1 MLVTSIEVPEGGTVG
16 NRTITT
22 RLLALLTLAL
32 LPLDVLAAGLGRLA
46 VLSGLGQP
54 LRAEIEVVS
63 LQRGE
68 AESLSARI
76 ATPDAFRE
84 AGVEYGAA
92 VPRVRTVL
100 ERRPNDRYVIVLS
113 TPQPVEEPF
122 LDLLVELNWA
132 SGRLVRQYT
141 FLLDPVDYRGP
152 QPIAA
157 APSRPATT
165 EVRPVE
171 APRPPEVSAAAPAA
185 PAVAPPAASAEPA
198 PSAPAAPPAD
208 TPAAQGSPTQ
218 APPAQAPA
226 AQAPAAQA
234 PADAPKLA
242 SEPVATYEVQKGDTL
257 SKVALQYKPEG
268 VTLQQMLV
276 ALYRANEDAFIQKNM
291 NLVRA
296 GRVLT
301 IPDREAVE
309 AVAPADAGKLFVAQW
324 QDFNEYR
331 AKLGGAIAAAPAQTE
346 APQQRAAGRI
356 TEQPEATAAAPKA
369 APRDELRV
377 SKADDAA
384 KSAKAAAAARAD
396 DLAARERALQEAG
409 SRVGDLERNV
419 KDLQGLVELK
429 NKQLADLQ
437 KQAEAVKAA
446 AAKATDAEAAKAAAA
461 KATAAAKVA
470 EAEAAKAA
478 AAKAAEAEAA
488 KAAAA
493 KATAAEAAKAAAAAA
508 AKAPEPAKAVEVAK
522 APEAPKAAEPA
533 PTAPAK
539 APEAP
544 KAEAP
549 KAPAPPKAAAA
560 PRKPAPPPPPEP
572 SLVEAILDEP
582 LYLAGGGG
590 GILALLIGGYLWR
603 KKRSAKLENS
613 LLGVTTTDSSSVFG
627 TTGGRSIDTG
637 GSSLQTDFSQSGIG
651 AIDTDEVDPVAEADV
666 YMAYGRDAQAEEIL
680 KEALLKD
687 PNRQTVRVKLL
698 EIYAARKDLKAF
710 ETTAGE
716 IYAASGGQGPEW
728 QKAIE
733 LGLSIDPSNPM
744 YGGGGGRREAGGRAP
759 ERDTVVLPAAGG
771 AAAAM
776 ASDLAFDLAGSKAP
790 PSIDFDLGGGGRG
803 AAAAVPDLALD
814 VASQAPADLGFDLNL
829 GGDSQKPAV
838 EEASDFSPSGTF
850 IMDAATKK
858 AVSDMV
864 EAQGAPGSLEIDFEL
879 PGTKGGATPGE
890 QTARMQ
896 AAQPANVTEIDFKLG
911 EPTKPAAAAM
921 DLGGI
926 SFDLGKGGGEG
937 APVDARWQEVATK
950 LDLAKA
956 YEEMG
961 DKDGARELLNEVLKE
976 GDAAQQ
982 QQAKQML
989 AAIR

>member
-16 NRTITT
+16 NRTTTT

-198 PSAPAAPPAD
+198 PSAPVAPPPAE
-208 TPAAQGSPTQ
+208 TPAAQTPATP
-218 APPAQAPA
+218 APAPA
-226 AQAPAAQA
+226 APASAAQA

-356 TEQPEATAAAPKA
+356 TEPPEATAAAPKA

-396 DLAARERALQEAG
+396 DLAARERALQEAS

-437 KQAEAVKAA
+437 KQAEAVKGA

-461 KATAAAKVA
+461 KV
-470 EAEAAKAA
+470 
-478 AAKAAEAEAA
+478 AEAEAA

-560 PRKPAPPPPPEP
+560 PKKPAPPPPPEP

-627 TTGGRSIDTG
+627 STGGRSIDTG

-744 YGGGGGRREAGGRAP
+744 YGGGGGRREAGGRPP

>member
-1 MLVTSIEVPEGGTVG
+1 MLVTSIEVPEGGTVR
-16 NRTITT
+16 NRTTTT

-32 LPLDVLAAGLGRLA
+32 LPLEVPAAGLGRLA
-46 VLSGLGQP
+46 VSSGLGQP

-63 LQRGE
+63 LQRAE

-76 ATPDAFRE
+76 ATPEAFRD
-84 AGVEYGAA
+84 AGVEYGAV
-92 VPRVRTVL
+92 VPRVRTAL

-157 APSRPATT
+157 APAKPAVT
-165 EVRPVE
+165 EVRPID
-171 APRPPEVSAAAPAA
+171 APRPPEVSAAAPVA
-185 PAVAPPAASAEPA
+185 APPAAAAEPA
-198 PSAPAAPPAD
+198 PSSPTAPTPAETPAAQPPPEPAAVAPAPATPAPAPATPAPAAP
-208 TPAAQGSPTQ
+208 
-218 APPAQAPA
+218 APA
-226 AQAPAAQA
+226 AAA
-234 PADAPKLA
+234 A
-242 SEPVATYEVQKGDTL
+242 SASGPVATYEVQKGDTL
-257 SKVALQYKPEG
+257 SKVAQQYRPEG

-276 ALYRANEDAFIQKNM
+276 ALYRANEEAFIRKNM

-301 IPDREAVE
+301 IPDREAVDVI
-309 AVAPADAGKLFVAQW
+309 AAADAGRIVVAQW
-324 QDFNEYR
+324 QDFNDYR
-331 AKLGGAIAAAPAQTE
+331 AQLGGAIAAAPARTE
-346 APQQRAAGRI
+346 PPQQRAAGQI

-369 APRDELRV
+369 APRDELRI
-377 SKADDAA
+377 SKADEA
-384 KSAKAAAAARAD
+384 KGAKAAAAARAD
-396 DLAARERALQEAG
+396 DLAARERALQEAN

-419 KDLQGLVELK
+419 KELQGLVELK

-437 KQAEAVKAA
+437 KQAEAAKAA
-446 AAKATDAEAAKAAAA
+446 AAKATDAEAAKAAA
-461 KATAAAKVA
+461 KAAAATKVA

-488 KAAAA
+488 K
-493 KATAAEAAKAAAAAA
+493 TAAAKAAAAAA

-522 APEAPKAAEPA
+522 APEAPKAVEPA
-533 PTAPAK
+533 PAAPPK
-539 APEAP
+539 PEAP

-549 KAPAPPKAAAA
+549 KPPAPPKAAAA
-560 PRKPAPPPPPEP
+560 PKKPAPPPPPEP

-627 TTGGRSIDTG
+627 TTGGRSVDTG

-716 IYAASGGQGPEW
+716 IYAATGGQGPEW
-728 QKAIE
+728 QKAVE
-733 LGLSIDPSNPM
+733 LGLSIDASNPM
-744 YGGGGGRREAGGRAP
+744 YGGGGGRRETGGRAP

-776 ASDLAFDLAGSKAP
+776 ASDLAFDLAGGKAL
-790 PSIDFDLGGGGRG
+790 PSIDFDLGGGGR
-803 AAAAVPDLALD
+803 AAAPAVPDLALD

-864 EAQGAPGSLEIDFEL
+864 EAQGASTGSLDIDFEL
-879 PGTKGGATPGE
+879 PGTKGGASPGE
-890 QTARMQ
+890 QTARMP
-896 AAQPANVTEIDFKLG
+896 AAANVTEIDFKLG

>member
-68 AESLSARI
+68 AESLSAKI

-84 AGVEYGAA
+84 AGVEYGTA

-185 PAVAPPAASAEPA
+185 PAVAPPAPGAAPPAVSAAPTPA
-198 PSAPAAPPAD
+198 APAAPPPAE
-208 TPAAQGSPTQ
+208 TPAAQTPA
-218 APPAQAPA
+218 APAPAAPAPA
-226 AQAPAAQA
+226 AQV

-331 AKLGGAIAAAPAQTE
+331 AKLSGAIAAAPAQTE

-396 DLAARERALQEAG
+396 DLAARERALQEAS

-437 KQAEAVKAA
+437 KQAEA
-446 AAKATDAEAAKAAAA
+446 
-461 KATAAAKVA
+461 
-470 EAEAAKAA
+470 AKAA
-478 AAKAAEAEAA
+478 AAKAAAAPAA
-488 KAAAA
+488 KAPEA
-493 KATAAEAAKAAAAAA
+493 KAPAKAPEPAKAVEVAKAPEAPKAPEPPKAEPAPKPEAPKPEPPA

-533 PTAPAK
+533 PAAP
-539 APEAP
+539 PGAP

-560 PRKPAPPPPPEP
+560 PKKPAPPPPPEP

-744 YGGGGGRREAGGRAP
+744 YGGGGRREAGGRAP

-803 AAAAVPDLALD
+803 AAPAVPDLALD

-879 PGTKGGATPGE
+879 PGMKGGATPGE

>member
-16 NRTITT
+16 IRTITT
-22 RLLALLTLAL
+22 RLLALLTLVV

-76 ATPDAFRE
+76 ATADAFRD
-84 AGVEYGAA
+84 AGVEYGAV

-141 FLLDPVDYRGP
+141 FLLDPADYRGP

-157 APSRPATT
+157 APSRPAMT
-165 EVRPVE
+165 ETRPVE
-171 APRPPEVSAAAPAA
+171 APRAPEASAAAPAA
-185 PAVAPPAASAEPA
+185 PVAAPPAESAAPAPAPSESAAPPAAETPA
-198 PSAPAAPPAD
+198 AQTPAAPAAP
-208 TPAAQGSPTQ
+208 
-218 APPAQAPA
+218 APA
-226 AQAPAAQA
+226 ARA
-234 PADAPKLA
+234 PADAPTLA
-242 SEPVATYEVQKGDTL
+242 SEPTASYQVQRGDTL
-257 SKVALQYKPEG
+257 GKIAQQHRPEG

-301 IPDREAVE
+301 IPEREAIE
-309 AVAPADAGKLFVAQW
+309 AVAPADAGKLVIAQW
-324 QDFNEYR
+324 QDFNNYR
-331 AKLGGAIAAAPAQTE
+331 ATLGGAIAAAPAQTE
-346 APQQRAAGRI
+346 APQQRATGRI
-356 TEQPEATAAAPKA
+356 TEPPEAGTAAPKP

-396 DLAARERALQEAG
+396 DLAARERAVQEAK
-409 SRVGDLERNV
+409 SRVGELERDV
-419 KDLQGLVELK
+419 KDLQGRVELK

-437 KQAEAVKAA
+437 KQAEAAKTG
-446 AAKATDAEAAKAAAA
+446 AAKAEAAKAAAA
-461 KATAAAKVA
+461 AKAA
-470 EAEAAKAA
+470 EAEAAKAAA

-493 KATAAEAAKAAAAAA
+493 KAAEVEAAKAAAAKAA
-508 AKAPEPAKAVEVAK
+508 EAAKAVEVAK

-533 PTAPAK
+533 PATPATP
-539 APEAP
+539 PEAP

-549 KAPAPPKAAAA
+549 KAPAPPKAAVAA
-560 PRKPAPPPPPEP
+560 KKPAPPPPPEP

-590 GILALLIGGYLWR
+590 AILALLIGGYLWR

-627 TTGGRSIDTG
+627 TTGGRSVDTG

-716 IYAASGGQGPEW
+716 IYAATGGQGPEW

-733 LGLSIDPSNPM
+733 LGLSIDPSNSM
-744 YGGGGGRREAGGRAP
+744 YGGRREGGGRPP

-776 ASDLAFDLAGSKAP
+776 ASDLAFDLADGKGP
-790 PSIDFDLGGGGRG
+790 PSIDFDLGGGGR
-803 AAAAVPDLALD
+803 AAAPAVPDLALD

-829 GGDSQKPAV
+829 GGDSEKPAV

-879 PGTKGGATPGE
+879 PGARAGTAPGE

-896 AAQPANVTEIDFKLG
+896 VAQPANVTEVDFKLG
-911 EPTKPAAAAM
+911 EPTKPAASAM

>member
-16 NRTITT
+16 NRTTTT

-198 PSAPAAPPAD
+198 PSAPVAPPPAE
-208 TPAAQGSPTQ
+208 TPAAQTPATP
-218 APPAQAPA
+218 APAPA
-226 AQAPAAQA
+226 APASAAQA

-356 TEQPEATAAAPKA
+356 TEPPEATAAAPKA

-396 DLAARERALQEAG
+396 DLAARERALQEAS

-437 KQAEAVKAA
+437 KQAEAVKGA

-461 KATAAAKVA
+461 KV
-470 EAEAAKAA
+470 
-478 AAKAAEAEAA
+478 AEAEAA

-493 KATAAEAAKAAAAAA
+493 KATAAEAAKAAAAA

-539 APEAP
+539 APEAS

-560 PRKPAPPPPPEP
+560 PKKPAPPPPPEP

-627 TTGGRSIDTG
+627 STGGRSIDTG

-744 YGGGGGRREAGGRAP
+744 YGGGGGRREAGGRPP

>member
-22 RLLALLTLAL
+22 RLLALLALGL

-84 AGVEYGAA
+84 AGVEYGAV

-100 ERRPNDRYVIVLS
+100 ERRAPDRYVIVLS

-122 LDLLVELNWA
+122 LDVLVELNWA

-141 FLLDPVDYRGP
+141 FLLDPADYQASR
-152 QPIAA
+152 PIAA

-165 EVRPVE
+165 EVRPAE
-171 APRPPEVSAAAPAA
+171 APRAPEVSAAAPV
-185 PAVAPPAASAEPA
+185 VAPPAASAAEPAPAVPSGPAAAEPAPAAPSSAA
-198 PSAPAAPPAD
+198 PSAPAEPAP
-208 TPAAQGSPTQ
+208 T
-218 APPAQAPA
+218 AQAPA
-226 AQAPAAQA
+226 APA

-242 SEPVATYEVQKGDTL
+242 SEPAATYAVQKGDTL
-257 SKVALQYKPEG
+257 GKIAQQYRPDG

-301 IPDREAVE
+301 IPGREAVD
-309 AVAPADAGKLFVAQW
+309 VIAPVDASKIVFAQA

-331 AKLGGAIAAAPAQTE
+331 ATLGGAVASAPAQTE
-346 APQQRAAGRI
+346 MPQQRAAGQI
-356 TEQPEATAAAPKA
+356 TEQPETAAAAPKP
-369 APRDELRV
+369 APRDELRI
-377 SKADDAA
+377 SKADQAA
-384 KSAKAAAAARAD
+384 KSGKAAAAARAD

-409 SRVGDLERNV
+409 SRVSDLERNV

-437 KQAEAVKAA
+437 KQAEAAKAA

-478 AAKAAEAEAA
+478 AAKVAEAEAA
-488 KAAAA
+488 KAA
-493 KATAAEAAKAAAAAA
+493 AAKAAAAAA

-533 PTAPAK
+533 PAAPAK

-549 KAPAPPKAAAA
+549 KPPAPPKAAAA
-560 PRKPAPPPPPEP
+560 PKKPAPPPPPEP
-572 SLVEAILDEP
+572 SLVDAILDEP

-627 TTGGRSIDTG
+627 TTGGRSVDTG

-687 PNRQTVRVKLL
+687 PNRQTVRLKLL

-716 IYAASGGQGPEW
+716 IYAATGGQGPEW
-728 QKAIE
+728 QKALE

-744 YGGGGGRREAGGRAP
+744 YGGRREAGGRSP

-776 ASDLAFDLAGSKAP
+776 ASDLAFDLTGGKAP
-790 PSIDFDLGGGGRG
+790 PSIDFDLGGGGR
-803 AAAAVPDLALD
+803 AAAPAVPDLSLD
-814 VASQAPADLGFDLNL
+814 VASQAPSDLGFDLNL

-879 PGTKGGATPGE
+879 PGTKGGGAAGE

-896 AAQPANVTEIDFKLG
+896 AAQPANVTEVDFKLG
-911 EPTKPAAAAM
+911 EPTKQPGAGAM